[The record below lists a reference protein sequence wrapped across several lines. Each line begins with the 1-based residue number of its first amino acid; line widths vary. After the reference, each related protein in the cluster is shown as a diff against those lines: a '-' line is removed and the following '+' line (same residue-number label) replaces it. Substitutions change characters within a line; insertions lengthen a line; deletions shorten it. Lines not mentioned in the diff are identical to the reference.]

1 MAVHPGEGLMSD
13 DTDREDGAEEAAE
26 GEETAKRKGG
36 LKKKLLLFGL
46 PVVILLLGGAGAF
59 MLLGGGGDEKVAE
72 AGHAGEGGEA
82 AVAAGELYF
91 YELPEMLVNINSEDG
106 DTKYL
111 KLKLILEIEDPE
123 LTAVLDER
131 LPRVMDQYQSF
142 LRELRVED
150 LAGSAGM
157 YRLKH
162 ELLRRANLAVAPA
175 EINNVLVD
183 EILFR

>member
-1 MAVHPGEGLMSD
+1 MSD
-13 DTDREDGAEEAAE
+13 ETDREDGAAEAE
-26 GEETAKRKGG
+26 GEEAAGQKKGG
-36 LKKKLLLFGL
+36 LKKKLLMFGL
-46 PVVILLLGGAGAF
+46 PVVILILGGAGAF
-59 MLLGGGGDEKVAE
+59 LLLGGGGDEKLAE
-72 AGHAGEGGEA
+72 AGHAGAGGDGAHGEA
-82 AVAAGELYF
+82 TAAAAEELYF

-111 KLKLILEIEDPE
+111 KLKLILEIKDPE

-175 EINNVLVD
+175 EVNNVLVD

>member
-1 MAVHPGEGLMSD
+1 MSD
-13 DTDREDGAEEAAE
+13 ETDRENGAEEAAE
-26 GEETAKRKGG
+26 GEESAKKKGG

-59 MLLGGGGDEKVAE
+59 LLLGGGGEDKVAE
-72 AGHAGEGGEA
+72 AGEDAHGGDQGEA
-82 AVAAGELYF
+82 VAEAGDYYF

-175 EINNVLVD
+175 EVNNVLVD